1 MASTK
6 NISYQTSAIA
16 DDLGLVYTVGYNGNG
31 EMGDDSTSTTTEPT
45 SISEASLKVNN
56 SKIVL
61 NLDTN
66 NITKKIDANTDL
78 GFNLLFDTVT
88 DEVVKFKSRDT
99 KIATVSDTG
108 VVTGK
113 SYGKTQIEVTTNKLP
128 NTVLVDVEVLRKNDI
143 TIPKVV
149 SGQDFTIALKADGT
163 VWSWGYNYYGQL
175 GLGDNSNRYKP
186 TQLNINNVVDISA
199 GSNHVLLLTKDG
211 KVYSFGSNSYSQ
223 LGRNG
228 NTLVPEEITTLEN
241 VTKISAG
248 SYHSMAVTEDGS
260 VYTWGYNGNGQLGN
274 GTSTSNAVP
283 SKIRLKNI
291 IKIATKNQTST
302 AIDGD
307 GNLYAWGYNGY
318 GQLGNET
325 TSNVYL
331 PRAVLSLSNIVDVAV
346 ENNTIIAVDKNGN
359 VLSSGY
365 NGYGNLGNN
374 TKTTR
379 YKFEKVIDHIDTIT
393 TGEGDNATTTEDPKY
408 LTDVKSIEAG
418 NNYAIAI
425 KNDGTAVTWGYNG
438 YGQSA
443 NGNTENNLLPVK
455 LHYGVDKDGIDEIIC
470 ASAGEGTTVLA
481 RADGKVWSIGKNSY
495 GQLGDS
501 SVTNKNEFVCI
512 SKPILLFE
520 ETPIRIKGIGNSK
533 NAKVSMS
540 QGFNLLYNSVDNSEL
555 TFTSRNKSI
564 ATVEESTGKITSVK
578 KGKTQISVTDKISG
592 QTTSADVYV
601 LGEED
606 ITFPQIESS
615 NYATVTLKANGE
627 VWSYGYNGYG
637 QLGTGDTS
645 NKILPTYTGINGI
658 MQIALGNEHTVA
670 VDKDGHVWTWGYNN
684 YGQLGNGTTGGD
696 AESWRL

>member
-228 NTLVPEEITTLEN
+228 NTLVPEEIQ
-241 VTKISAG
+241 
-248 SYHSMAVTEDGS
+248 H
-260 VYTWGYNGNGQLGN
+260 
-274 GTSTSNAVP
+274 
-283 SKIRLKNI
+283 
-291 IKIATKNQTST
+291 
-302 AIDGD
+302 
-307 GNLYAWGYNGY
+307 
-318 GQLGNET
+318 
-325 TSNVYL
+325 
-331 PRAVLSLSNIVDVAV
+331 
-346 ENNTIIAVDKNGN
+346 
-359 VLSSGY
+359 
-365 NGYGNLGNN
+365 
-374 TKTTR
+374 
-379 YKFEKVIDHIDTIT
+379 
-393 TGEGDNATTTEDPKY
+393 
-408 LTDVKSIEAG
+408 
-418 NNYAIAI
+418 
-425 KNDGTAVTWGYNG
+425 
-438 YGQSA
+438 
-443 NGNTENNLLPVK
+443 
-455 LHYGVDKDGIDEIIC
+455 
-470 ASAGEGTTVLA
+470 
-481 RADGKVWSIGKNSY
+481 
-495 GQLGDS
+495 
-501 SVTNKNEFVCI
+501 
-512 SKPILLFE
+512 
-520 ETPIRIKGIGNSK
+520 
-533 NAKVSMS
+533 
-540 QGFNLLYNSVDNSEL
+540 
-555 TFTSRNKSI
+555 
-564 ATVEESTGKITSVK
+564 
-578 KGKTQISVTDKISG
+578 
-592 QTTSADVYV
+592 
-601 LGEED
+601 
-606 ITFPQIESS
+606 
-615 NYATVTLKANGE
+615 
-627 VWSYGYNGYG
+627 
-637 QLGTGDTS
+637 
-645 NKILPTYTGINGI
+645 
-658 MQIALGNEHTVA
+658 
-670 VDKDGHVWTWGYNN
+670 
-684 YGQLGNGTTGGD
+684 
-696 AESWRL
+696 